1 MVVDSSGIQYTS
13 VGSARVAFE
22 THGDGDLDIV
32 YSPGLASHLDL
43 TMEQPRYR
51 HYVEQLCAYGR
62 VIRFDRRG
70 TGVSDPVPSG
80 CAESWE
86 MWADDLSAVLDAVGS
101 RQAVVLATND
111 AGPAGILFAAT
122 QPERTRALVLFNTTA
137 RFIAGPDYPEG
148 HPPEAADF
156 VVEVLRAV
164 WGTEDSVPV
173 LAPSLAADD
182 SFRRW
187 YARFQRAACP
197 PAEMAENM
205 ARLFRMDARHVL
217 PEVRCPTLVL
227 HREGYGAAPPDHG
240 RHLAAHIP
248 DAEFLLLPGAD
259 AMIYTEGTDEILSR
273 IGRFLGR
280 APQPVGGG
288 NTFATV
294 LFTDIVGST
303 DLAVAMGDHAWHTL
317 LNAHDVLIRDAV
329 AGEGGLVIKTTGDG
343 VLATFDSPTRA
354 IRCALAIGPRVRELG
369 VDVRAGLHAGP
380 IVRRPDGDVAGVA
393 VHIAA
398 RVLGIAG
405 PGEVLVT
412 AAVSDLLTADT
423 IITTDRGR
431 HLLKGIPDAQ
441 RVHAVVAV

>member
-1 MVVDSSGIQYTS
+1 MDSSGIRYTS
-13 VGSARVAFE
+13 VRSARVAFE
-22 THGDGDLDIV
+22 THGHGDLDIV

-51 HYVEQLCAYGR
+51 RYVEHLCAYGR

-70 TGVSDPVPSG
+70 TGVSDPVPAD
-80 CAESWE
+80 CTENWE

-101 RQAVVLATND
+101 KQTVVLATND

-137 RFIAGPDYPEG
+137 RFAAGPDYPEG
-148 HPPEAADF
+148 HPPGAADF
-156 VVEVLRAV
+156 VVEVLRTV
-164 WGTEDSVPV
+164 WGTEDSVAV
-173 LAPSLAADD
+173 LAPSLEADV

-227 HREGYGAAPPDHG
+227 HRERYGTVPPDQG
-240 RHLAAHIP
+240 RYLAEHIP
-248 DAEFLLLPGAD
+248 RADFALLPGAD
-259 AMIYTEGTDEILSR
+259 AMIYTEDTQEILSR
-273 IGRFLGR
+273 IGLFLGR
-280 APQPVGGG
+280 APQPVSGGDA
-288 NTFATV
+288 FATV

-303 DLAVAMGDHAWHTL
+303 DLAVALGDHAWHTL
-317 LNAHDVLIRDAV
+317 LDTHDALVRDVV
-329 AGEGGLVIKTTGDG
+329 AGEGGLLIKTTGDG
-343 VLATFDSPTRA
+343 VLATFDSPSRA
-354 IRCALAIGPRVRELG
+354 IRCARAIGLRVLELG
-369 VDVRAGLHAGP
+369 IEVRAGLHAGA

-398 RVLGIAG
+398 RVLAIAE
-405 PGEVLVT
+405 PGEVLIT
-412 AAVSDLLTADT
+412 AGVCDLLTADAM
-423 IITTDRGR
+423 ITTDRGAHR
-431 HLLKGIPDAQ
+431 LKGIPEPQ
-441 RVHAVVAV
+441 HIHAVVAA

>member
-1 MVVDSSGIQYTS
+1 M
-13 VGSARVAFE
+13 AFE
-22 THGDGDLDIV
+22 THGEGDLDIV

-51 HYVEQLCAYGR
+51 HYVEQLGAYGR

-70 TGVSDPVPSG
+70 TGVSDAVPSD

-101 RQAVVLATND
+101 PQAVVLATND

-137 RFIAGPDYPEG
+137 RFIAGPGYPEG

-156 VVEVLRAV
+156 VVEVLRTV

-173 LAPSLAADD
+173 LAPSLAADEP
-182 SFRRW
+182 FRRW

-227 HREGYGAAPPDHG
+227 HREAYGAAPPDQG
-240 RHLAAHIP
+240 RYLAAHIP
-248 DAEFLLLPGAD
+248 NADFALLSGAD

-288 NTFATV
+288 SNFATV

-303 DLAVAMGDHAWHTL
+303 DMAVEMGDQAWHAL
-317 LNAHDVLIRDAV
+317 LDAHDVHLRDVV
-329 AGEGGLVIKTTGDG
+329 AAEGGLVIKTTGDG

-354 IRCALAIGPRVRELG
+354 IRCALAVGPRVRELG
-369 VDVRAGLHAGP
+369 VEVRAGLHAGP

-398 RVLGIAG
+398 RVLGIAE

-412 AAVSDLLTADT
+412 AAVSDLLTADS

-431 HLLKGIPDAQ
+431 HLLKGIPDPQ
-441 RVHAVVAV
+441 RVHAVVTA